1 MVGSETHSD
10 GVGSERA
17 FFIFLFPKVNLSPQ
31 FDVRSVPGRPDG
43 EPVLGLSFPT
53 DYSRLEQSYCP
64 AGH

>member
-10 GVGSERA
+10 GVGSERG

-31 FDVRSVPGRPDG
+31 FDVRSVSGRPDG